1 MQLVW
6 RGGGEE
12 DEEGDVGW
20 GGVERLTNSCKS
32 AVQGS
37 NATPPSDYCMT
48 SYLMKSMFKAGGKI
62 ILDED
67 SSYNH
72 LGWQIEGI
80 NSTEHLYHH

>member
-1 MQLVW
+1 MM
-6 RGGGEE
+6 
-12 DEEGDVGW
+12 W

-48 SYLMKSMFKAGGKI
+48 SSLMKSMFKAGGKI

-72 LGWQIEGI
+72 LG
-80 NSTEHLYHH
+80 

>member
-1 MQLVW
+1 MM
-6 RGGGEE
+6 
-12 DEEGDVGW
+12 W
-20 GGVERLTNSCKS
+20 GGVEQLTNSCKS

-48 SYLMKSMFKAGGKI
+48 SYLMKSIMFKAGGKI

-72 LGWQIEGI
+72 LG
-80 NSTEHLYHH
+80 